1 MDLETQLRLSVLV
14 ENEIEKGVG
23 FEDIWARWQ
32 IKDLTV
38 RAQIK
43 DMVLRSSRGEEA
55 RAAGVAGIEAKA
67 RTGCPIMERVE
78 R

>member
-1 MDLETQLRLSVLV
+1 MDLETQLRLSLIV
-14 ENEIEKGVG
+14 ENEIENGVG

-43 DMVLRSSRGEEA
+43 DMVLKSSRGEGD
-55 RAAGVAGIEAKA
+55 RAAGVAGHHDQS
-67 RTGCPIMERVE
+67 TGCPIGERGE